1 MKTFILGAALAA
13 MTLPLA
19 APALADPQGRSFN
32 DDRGNGYD
40 RSDNRGRGRDDRGRN
55 NGRGNDRGRGNDFRN
70 YDWNRP
76 DKSYG
81 GYDAARY
88 YRDGRG
94 YQERRIGRND
104 RIYRGN
110 NGRYYCR
117 RDDGTTG
124 LIIGGALGG
133 LLGNTLANGRSST
146 VATLLGAGGGALL
159 GRSVDRGNVRCR

>member
-1 MKTFILGAALAA
+1 MMKKLILGAALAA
-13 MTLPLA
+13 MSLPAA
-19 APALADPQGRSFN
+19 APALADPPGWSHAGGR
-32 DDRGNGYD
+32 DD
-40 RSDNRGRGRDDRGRN
+40 RGRGRDDDRRGGNWQGNRGRADN
-55 NGRGNDRGRGNDFRN
+55 DARGYRN

-76 DKSYG
+76 DRRYG
-81 GYDAARY
+81 NYDAARY

-94 YQERRIGRND
+94 YQERRLSRND
-104 RIYRGN
+104 RIYRGG

-133 LLGNTLANGRSST
+133 LLGNTLANGRST
-146 VATLLGAGGGALL
+146 TIATLLGAGGGALL